1 MPDRPLRDALA
12 HRVRDVL
19 SAHGDV
25 REVAMFGGLS
35 FMVDGRMA
43 VAAGPEGELLVRT
56 DPAENDDLLR
66 RGAQPAYMGDARP
79 MGAGWLTVPAS
90 RIRDD
95 AELAFWVGVGI
106 RSGRAAR

>member
-12 HRVRDVL
+12 RRVRGVL
-19 SAHGDV
+19 SGQADV

-56 DPAENDDLLR
+56 DPAENEALLR
-66 RGAQPAYMGDARP
+66 RGAEPAYMGSARP
-79 MGAGWLTVPAS
+79 MGAGWLTVPAA

-95 AELAFWVGVGI
+95 EELAFWVAVGLGS
-106 RSGRAAR
+106 R